1 MCSTSFSVSHV
12 EIVEIVD
19 FVIHELSMSISNISI
34 FFPDSHGHTPR
45 ESAFRRV
52 VVDASG
58 LSLVSGLLSTCEIL
72 QYDIF
77 ETYGVSLRIFTAG
90 QLLVLQVSDKSI
102 AANYGL

>member
-1 MCSTSFSVSHV
+1 LCSTSFSVSHV

-19 FVIHELSMSISNISI
+19 FVIHELSMSISNVSI

-45 ESAFRRV
+45 ESAFR
-52 VVDASG
+52 
-58 LSLVSGLLSTCEIL
+58 LVSGLLSTCEIL